1 MNEYRKIHLGDM
13 AYSWRCWAL
22 LGLLSWLTLGAS
34 HSWVLAQGIDETAGD
49 ATSDLRVTLSDLGY
63 GQRALKSPYSSVD
76 YTLRLPESWELQK
89 GSFLELDFSYIYNS
103 VDALGDPATIFSF
116 GNIIVTLDGEV
127 LHVVSLDEPVQEHVR
142 LRIDLPP
149 SDFNA
154 ATRQSHTIK
163 VTLDASYICGIPH
176 SAYLTIHPTSFFS
189 LAYEQRPVEV
199 NLALYPRPFYQNALM
214 PDRVQF
220 VLPDHPS
227 AAELAGAAAT
237 SARLG
242 ALTYGL
248 LMSGTTDI
256 ELLDR
261 IEEQSDEMP
270 HEHLIVIGAPG
281 RNAVI
286 AALHQLDAL
295 PLALQE
301 RQLNLTSVGP
311 ISVTPGALL
320 TYTLTATNTTDANLS
335 SFALVSTVLTP
346 TRIIDCS
353 PACVELASGEIVW
366 SLPALSPGATISRTL
381 VLRASEALTAALV
394 ENTATLLDARDA
406 PVNVSTLTTTVSASA
421 PPTSL
426 SKMKVAASPPEG
438 YFFVRDGRGAPE
450 HDGVV
455 QMLVS
460 PWDPSKAILIL
471 TGLNDEAVA
480 LASRTMSSR
489 NRFPGLAG
497 DYALVRGPSTGLEPP
512 QPSPSTEITFAD
524 LGYQDGMLEG
534 FDDRVSY
541 YFDIPVGWRLT
552 DEITLSLSFR
562 HAQNLDYGRSTLSVA
577 LNYETVATIALSAQ
591 SALAGRVDVALPLSL
606 IRYGELNIISVAS
619 ELLPLDECAYANVWL
634 RVVSTSAL
642 HLEHTVR
649 DEQVLDLSFFSYPF
663 DVRPDLTDVLLALPA
678 SPKIEVW
685 SSALQL
691 AATLG
696 GASGGFNFAPEV
708 MLGTPESEAVL
719 NAHHIIAVGR
729 PSRHPMLQEIHDQLP
744 QPFLPQSD
752 VIEQKLNWVTLRFP
766 PDASLGYI
774 QLMASPWNASRALLA
789 VTGTTDDGVQQA
801 ADVLVNQPWA
811 LNGNLALIKD
821 GAVNTVDTRQ
831 FGSDY
836 VQTSSPSSTDADA
849 ATPTVAPSDPDPT
862 PTATLSPDETSPALS
877 LLPDEE
883 AANYPGWLIPLVIGA
898 GLSLAAIFGVAWRQ
912 AQIKKQAEL

>member
-1 MNEYRKIHLGDM
+1 M
-13 AYSWRCWAL
+13 AYSWMCWVL
-22 LGLLSWLTLGAS
+22 LGLLSWLALGAS
-34 HSWVLAQGIDETAGD
+34 HSGVLAQGIDETAGD
-49 ATSDLRVTLSDLGY
+49 ATSDSRVALSDLGY

-76 YTLRLPESWELQK
+76 YTLRLPESWELQE
-89 GSFLELDFSYIYNS
+89 GSFLELDFSYTYNS
-103 VDALGDPATIFSF
+103 VDALEEPVNPISF

-127 LHVVSLDEPVQEHVR
+127 LHVVSLDDPMQEHAR

-149 SDFNA
+149 SAFNA
-154 ATRQSHTIK
+154 AVRQSYTIK

-176 SAYLTIHPTSFFS
+176 SAYLTIYPTSFFS

-199 NLALYPRPFYQNALM
+199 NLALYPRPFYQNALA

-220 VLPDHPS
+220 VLPDQPS

-248 LMSGTTDI
+248 LISGTTDI

-261 IEEQSDEMP
+261 IEEQGDKMP
-270 HEHLIVIGAPG
+270 HEHLIVIGVPG

-286 AALHQLDAL
+286 TALHQLDAL

-301 RQLNLTSVGP
+301 RQLNLTGVGP

-320 TYTLTATNTTDANLS
+320 TYTLTVTNTTDAHLS
-335 SFALVSTVLTP
+335 SLALVSTVLTP

-366 SLPALSPGATISRTL
+366 NLPTLSPRATISRKL
-381 VLRASEALTAALV
+381 VLRASDALTAALV
-394 ENTATLLDARDA
+394 ENTATLLDARDT

-421 PPTSL
+421 PSEIKENNTKQTNAP
-426 SKMKVAASPPEG
+426 AD
-438 YFFVRDGRGAPE
+438 YFFVQEGRGAAE

-460 PWDPSKAILIL
+460 PWDQSKAILIL

-480 LASRTMSSR
+480 LASRAMSSR

-497 DYALVRGPSTGLEPP
+497 AYALVRGPSTGLEPP
-512 QPSPSTEITFAD
+512 QPSPSTEITLAD

-534 FDDRVSY
+534 FDDQVNY
-541 YFDIPVGWRLT
+541 YFDIPVGWHLT

-562 HAQNLDYGRSTLSVA
+562 HAQNLDYDRSTLSVA

-619 ELLPLDECAYANVWL
+619 DLLPLDECAYANVWL

-685 SSALQL
+685 NSALRL

-696 GASGGFNFAPEV
+696 GASGGFNFAPAV
-708 MLGTPESEAVL
+708 MLGMPESEAALSV
-719 NAHHIIAVGR
+719 HHLIAVGR
-729 PSRHPMLQEIHDQLP
+729 PSQTPMLQEVHDQLP

-849 ATPTVAPSDPDPT
+849 AATPDPPPT
-862 PTATLSPDETSPALS
+862 PTATVLPDATPLT
-877 LLPDEE
+877 LTLPSDEE

-898 GLSLAAIFGVAWRQ
+898 VLSLAATFGVAWRQ
-912 AQIKKQAEL
+912 AQIKKKAES